1 MSFKFKD
8 FGLKNNLP
16 KYILV
21 IIGILAAIFLHWI
34 AVPIVLVTYVIVSL
48 ALKNKSA

>member
-21 IIGILAAIFLHWI
+21 IVGVLAAIFLQWI
-34 AVPIVLVTYVIVSL
+34 AVPILLVAYVIVSL
-48 ALKNKSA
+48 TLKNKSA